1 MTSRIYPQSYRSP
14 VSFDKKEYILYI
26 VNIGRREFE
35 NVTSSGKD
43 SKIMKVNLTGSR
55 EGAKAYLKVYS
66 FDEASISD
74 TC

>member
-1 MTSRIYPQSYRSP
+1 MLLLQEKTLRSW
-14 VSFDKKEYILYI
+14 
-26 VNIGRREFE
+26 RA
-35 NVTSSGKD
+35 
-43 SKIMKVNLTGSR
+43 NLTGSR

>member
-1 MTSRIYPQSYRSP
+1 MTARIYPQSYRSP
-14 VSFDKKEYILYI
+14 VSFNKKEYILYI

-43 SKIMKVNLTGSR
+43 SKIMKANLTGSR
-55 EGAKAYLKVYS
+55 EGAEAQLKVYS
-66 FDEASISD
+66 FDEAPISD